1 MALIIYVS
9 TFTVIDFEQGFFV
22 WLVQREQGY
31 SADQSAQVI
40 KAYYT
45 LIEPLSRAQYLVWIN
60 IIIILIILPN
70 PNT

>member
-1 MALIIYVS
+1 MSPRSQSLILS
-9 TFTVIDFEQGFFV
+9 KGFV

-45 LIEPLSRAQYLVWIN
+45 LIEPLSRAQYLV
-60 IIIILIILPN
+60 
-70 PNT
+70 